1 MEENVKRMR
10 VWALL
15 LVAIGAACSNDSTG
29 PKPGD
34 TVGPTQLHIVR
45 QDAAAPQLQAY
56 AASFWAVKGTS
67 RTLEIDYLGGEDFFR
82 LDVPGDALLR
92 RPDGSTIQQGDSVLI
107 SVEIDPSLMLFR
119 FEPSGLVFDGA
130 HPVRLRVDY
139 SNADDDFDEDGDVD
153 TDDDAIE
160 GTWLSVWRQPASGT
174 NWVRL
179 ASARDASLED
189 FEAELVQF
197 SNYALAW

>member
-1 MEENVKRMR
+1 MKRTRMSMM
-10 VWALL
+10 
-15 LVAIGAACSNDSTG
+15 LVAAALVAACDDSTG

-45 QDAAAPQLQAY
+45 QDAAAPALQAY
-56 AASFWAVKGTS
+56 AASFWAVRGTS

-92 RPDGSTIQQGDSVLI
+92 RPDGSTIQPGDSVLI
-107 SVEIDPSLMLFR
+107 TVEIDPSLMLFR
-119 FEPSGLVFDGA
+119 FEPGGLVFDAA

-139 SNADDDFDEDGDVD
+139 SHADDDFDDDGDVD
-153 TDDDAIE
+153 PDDDAIE
-160 GTWLSVWRQPASGT
+160 TTWLSVWRQPGAGA
-174 NWVRL
+174 NWTRL
-179 ASARDASLED
+179 ASVRDASLED

>member
-1 MEENVKRMR
+1 MR
-10 VWALL
+10 RWGLLAAALM
-15 LVAIGAACSNDSTG
+15 AAACNDSTG

-45 QDAAAPQLQAY
+45 QGAAAPLLQAY
-56 AASFWAVKGTS
+56 SASFWAVRGTS

-119 FEPSGLVFDGA
+119 FEPGGLVFDPA
-130 HPVRLRVDY
+130 HPVRLRIDY
-139 SNADDDFDEDGDVD
+139 SLADDDFDEDGDTD
-153 TDDDAIE
+153 PDDDAIE
-160 GTWLSVWRQPASGT
+160 TVWLSVWRQASAGA

-179 ASARDASLED
+179 ASVRDASLED